1 MLEIN
6 LQRNASKIS
15 QLEEFFLM
23 LLHTYIL
30 YIFSYLTCS
39 FLKKDTTVS
48 KGQSTERVLVEIGK
62 ISQLNL
68 VHFARSF
75 H

>member
-1 MLEIN
+1 MADLRLERQVPSFTRAPIEAKN
-6 LQRNASKIS
+6 LLFK
-15 QLEEFFLM
+15 
-23 LLHTYIL
+23 
-30 YIFSYLTCS
+30 LTCR